1 MKFSRHCLPIL
12 LQTNMILEMAS
23 LLTLAICLLL
33 GVLLQK
39 VKNLP
44 SNAHTTLGA
53 IILYVPLPAL
63 CLLTLPGLEWNVS
76 LISLGLVT
84 WIIFFVSFFG
94 FNFLGKKL
102 GWGRDLIGSMILTS
116 GFCNSAFVG
125 FPVIE
130 ALYGKE
136 ALKNALF
143 LDQAGTFLIVSTFGV
158 WIAIAYSQGQ
168 MRKRALAQ
176 KIILFPPFI
185 SFLLGI
191 ILGAFDFQFEG
202 VSREVLERLAN
213 LLTPLALIC
222 VGLQLKASDIK
233 EERKHLSIGLSYK
246 LFIAPM
252 VIFLLYWALGI
263 EKNILKVCVMESAMG
278 PMITSSIL
286 AQSHGL
292 RPKLAGM
299 MVGVGIPL
307 SFFTMSFWFYI
318 LSLVS

>member
-1 MKFSRHCLPIL
+1 
-12 LQTNMILEMAS
+12 MAS